1 MPGPNKTKTARNNA
15 RRFTRN
21 RKFNRK
27 RQRDE
32 VSKLRKMA
40 NDRAKLALI
49 MINIAK
55 RYAGGY
61 QLYDGQPDIANTVYS
76 VIILR
81 NILFQMT
88 LATTGEFHEK
98 FRRSMPAVYTEIEIL
113 AQVSLA
119 QFFIL
124 VSNKLDLEDVK
135 WGQLQVDSGDTSA
148 LNAVS
153 NISGVLGKACT
164 ALAFGARCV
173 GRNDI
178 SECFSALENLTSCVG
193 PACNAANI
201 ALRLKGHWSG
211 EHPLDAERMQS
222 MALTA
227 GTLGA
232 SALGQNNISEALE
245 MPGTIE
251 NAQEVLTTV
260 SEIPVK
266 YTAAPR
272 PI

>member
-1 MPGPNKTKTARNNA
+1 
-15 RRFTRN
+15 
-21 RKFNRK
+21 
-27 RQRDE
+27 
-32 VSKLRKMA
+32 MA

-49 MINIAK
+49 MINIAQ
-55 RYAGGY
+55 RYAGVNR
-61 QLYDGQPDIANTVYS
+61 LYNGQSDIADIIFPIT
-76 VIILR
+76 ILR

-98 FRRSMPAVYTEIEIL
+98 FRRSMPAVFTEIEIL

-135 WGQLQVDSGDTSA
+135 WSQLQVDSGEKSA

-153 NISGVLGKACT
+153 NISGVLGKACS

-173 GRNDI
+173 GRNDV
-178 SECFSALENLTSCVG
+178 SECFSALESLTSCVG
-193 PACNAANI
+193 PACNAANL
-201 ALRLKGHWSG
+201 ALRLKGHLTG
-211 EHPLDAERMQS
+211 EHPLRDERMQS

-227 GTLGA
+227 GSLGA
-232 SALGQNNISEALE
+232 SALGQNTISEALE
-245 MPGTIE
+245 MPGTLE

-260 SEIPVK
+260 SEIPAK

-272 PI
+272 PT